1 MKSPTWDKPVFRPE
15 HVVRESDEEFWIDEK
30 RIKGVVDNSVTVE
43 KFGENSIVTLS
54 IIVKEYKQFY
64 FYQGRKMEYD
74 KTEILKIEMGK
85 QNKDT
90 KECLIDSIIHEQLEA
105 EIMLKSY
112 SDSFYCELHK
122 ASDKKRH
129 EYINKKIKEY
139 FEEKG
144 LYYGL
149 V

>member
-1 MKSPTWDKPVFRPE
+1 MVPLPVGISSSSAFTKGQKW
-15 HVVRESDEEFWIDEK
+15 S
-30 RIKGVVDNSVTVE
+30 RIK
-43 KFGENSIVTLS
+43 F
-54 IIVKEYKQFY
+54 
-64 FYQGRKMEYD
+64 
-74 KTEILKIEMGK
+74 KIEIGK

-90 KECLIDSIIHEQLEA
+90 KESLIDSIIHEQLEA

-112 SDSFYCELHK
+112 SDSFYSELHK

-139 FEEKG
+139 FEDKG
-144 LYYGL
+144 WDYGL